1 MLFLDGAEP
10 PVIDGMTGA
19 ERFFLSWAQAWQIK
33 LRDEEALR
41 LLPIDPH
48 SPNEFRCDQIVHVP
62 FEDALGR
69 LKVVPQ
75 SRYNEAVVR
84 FG

>member
-1 MLFLDGAEP
+1 
-10 PVIDGMTGA
+10 VIDGMTGA
-19 ERFFLSWAQAWQIK
+19 ERFFLSWVQAWQIK
-33 LRDEEALR
+33 QRDGGAMR

-75 SRYNEAVVR
+75 SRYNEAAVL

>member
-1 MLFLDGAEP
+1 MPFLDRAEP

-75 SRYNEAVVR
+75 SRYNEAVVL